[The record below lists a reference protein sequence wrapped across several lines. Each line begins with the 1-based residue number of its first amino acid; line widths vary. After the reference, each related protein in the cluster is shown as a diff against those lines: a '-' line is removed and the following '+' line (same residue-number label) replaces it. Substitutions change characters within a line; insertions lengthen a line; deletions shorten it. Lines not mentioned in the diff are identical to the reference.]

1 MKRNTSGIT
10 LVEILIVIAILGVI
24 VTIAVPHFERM
35 IRRGDVAEAKSELR
49 ALQAAC
55 ENYYIH
61 NSNTY
66 PSQLSDLTTATPNVI
81 GQNLPEDPFSDADY
95 GYNVSSNGYY
105 YVIYSIGPDE
115 NGSASV
121 DDAGTVSESSGES
134 CIFVSNSDEDTEP

>member
-1 MKRNTSGIT
+1 MRNNNSGIT

-24 VTIAVPHFERM
+24 VTIAVPHFEKM
-35 IRRGDVAEAKSELR
+35 LKRGDVAEAKSELR

-66 PSQLSDLTTATPNVI
+66 PAQLSDLTAATPNVI
-81 GQNLPEDPFSDADY
+81 GPNLPQDPFADADY
-95 GYNVSSNGYY
+95 SYNISGNGFY

-115 NGSASV
+115 TGSASV
-121 DDAGTVSESSGES
+121 DDTGAVSEANGAS
-134 CIFVSNSDEDTEP
+134 CIFVSNSGEDTEP